1 LDRGTFAAIV
11 GFVWQVQH
19 AEMMWRQKMKTIL
32 GLIAVV
38 MLSVAC
44 GPSYIKGTEI
54 LDTPENQEILDLVE
68 NYRMAIE
75 GRDAT
80 MLAQVVSRSYFENA
94 STTNITDDDYGY
106 EQLLKEVLP
115 VLRDNIKKVIY
126 KVTVDEIKARGK
138 QARVFVSF
146 ELTCQYVEGGVEGW
160 STAKDRNRIDLVVE
174 DGRWKISSGL

>member
-1 LDRGTFAAIV
+1 MRA
-11 GFVWQVQH
+11 
-19 AEMMWRQKMKTIL
+19 IL
-32 GLIAVV
+32 GLVAVL

-54 LDTPENQEILDLVE
+54 TDTPENREIVDLVE
-68 NYRMAIE
+68 NYRLAIE

-80 MLAQVVSRSYFENA
+80 MLAQIVARSYFENA
-94 STTNITDDDYGY
+94 STTSVTEDDYGY

-126 KVTVDEIKARGK
+126 KVAVEKVQKKGT
-138 QARVFVSF
+138 QASVFVNW

-160 STAKDRNRIDLVVE
+160 STAKDRNRIDLVME
-174 DGRWKISSGL
+174 DGRWKIASGL

>member
-1 LDRGTFAAIV
+1 MRA
-11 GFVWQVQH
+11 
-19 AEMMWRQKMKTIL
+19 IL
-32 GLIAVV
+32 GLVAVL

-44 GPSYIKGTEI
+44 GPSYVKGTDI
-54 LDTPENQEILDLVE
+54 LDTPENREILDLVE
-68 NYRMAIE
+68 SYRLAIE

-94 STTNITDDDYGY
+94 STTAATDDDYGY

-115 VLRDNIKKVIY
+115 VLRDNIKKVVY
-126 KVTVDEIKARGK
+126 KIKIEKVQAKGK
-138 QARVFVSF
+138 QASVFMTF